1 MKHFWMK
8 VAVGLVVAAV
18 VGSVAAYSFL
28 PERLPMH
35 WNVRG
40 EVDGWGSKSF
50 AVAFLPSVMVGL
62 LALFL
67 ALPWLSPRQFTLDT
81 FRSTYEYI
89 VALVLGLCL
98 YIHALT
104 LWAGWSGRLDVSRA
118 IVGGVCLMFA
128 AMGNVL
134 GKVKRNLYVGVRTP
148 WTIASDRVW
157 ISTHRLAARMFV
169 AVGLVGLAACLLA
182 DGMWTFIVLM
192 VGVGAAAVIP
202 IVYSLVLYKRLERR
216 GEV

>member
-1 MKHFWMK
+1 MNHFWMK
-8 VAVGLVVAAV
+8 VAVALVAVAAI
-18 VGSVAAYSFL
+18 GSAAAYPFL
-28 PERLPMH
+28 PAQLPMH
-35 WNVRG
+35 WNIDG
-40 EVDGWGSKSF
+40 EVDAWGAKNL
-50 AVAFLPSVMVGL
+50 VVPLLPAAMLGL

-67 ALPWLSPRQFTLDT
+67 ALPWLSPQKFSLDT
-81 FRSTYEYI
+81 FRATYEYI
-89 VALVLGLCL
+89 VALVLGLCV

-118 IVGGVCLMFA
+118 IIGGVCLLFV

-134 GKVKRNLYVGVRTP
+134 GKVKRNFYVGVRTP

-157 ISTHRLAARMFV
+157 IGTHRLAARMFV
-169 AVGLVGLAACLLA
+169 AAGLVGLVACLFA